1 MRTVYG
7 SAFFRT
13 LSVTFFLTAVCGAS
27 LAAPQL
33 RSRPANAGPSSA
45 AMPAAS
51 KSAATPT
58 PTPSPTPTPAP
69 TPTPTATPTPTPG
82 VSVTTH
88 HNDIG
93 RTGWNPNESILN
105 VTNVNPTS
113 FGLIA
118 SVPLD
123 YQVDAQPLVL
133 ANVPIAGGTHTV
145 VYVATENDTVYAVDT
160 ATGAIL
166 LSQSLGTPVP
176 RSALPGACANNGPA
190 IGITSTPVI
199 DAATGTMYLIAD
211 TYANGTATFYLH
223 ALDTG
228 SLIDK
233 VPPVAVTATHAL
245 SDGTITAFNANVQR
259 QRPALLEANGT
270 IYAGFGSYCDQA
282 ANISRGWI
290 LGWSAAT
297 LAPLAANDVT
307 DTLATSPETRFLS
320 AIWMSGAGIAAD
332 PTGSIYF
339 ITGNS
344 DPASYDG
351 RSDVQESVIRE
362 SGDLS
367 KLETL
372 FTPSNESALDK
383 GDKEIGSGGVL
394 LLPSQAGIPAA
405 QHLAVAAGKDGRL
418 FVLNAYAMGRFNPK
432 YNKVLAKYAIGGCWC
447 GESYFI
453 GSDGVPRIVTSGG
466 SQVGI
471 WELAT
476 SPKVT
481 LTLQSQS
488 APLPTGQ
495 DPGFFTSVSSNAEVP
510 GSAVIWAVSRPLSKT
525 NLALGLYAF
534 DAAAGTTLFAAP
546 AGFWG
551 GLGGNANVV
560 PVVANG
566 EVFVASDAQL
576 AIFGLLPPAAARP
589 HLRNVATSPVLALAP
604 GRHEFFGTIVAMH
617 GEALVVR
624 LRSGRLVTID
634 ATAATRA
641 SRTTTLYLAEAV
653 LVEARDAGRGSLAV
667 ESIQRAK
674 DSPALWWP
682 DR

>member
-1 MRTVYG
+1 
-7 SAFFRT
+7 
-13 LSVTFFLTAVCGAS
+13 
-27 LAAPQL
+27 
-33 RSRPANAGPSSA
+33 
-45 AMPAAS
+45 
-51 KSAATPT
+51 
-58 PTPSPTPTPAP
+58 
-69 TPTPTATPTPTPG
+69 
-82 VSVTTH
+82 
-88 HNDIG
+88 
-93 RTGWNPNESILN
+93 
-105 VTNVNPTS
+105 
-113 FGLIA
+113 
-118 SVPLD
+118 VPLD

-133 ANVPIAGGTHTV
+133 ANVQVAGVAHTV

-160 ATGAIL
+160 ATGTIL

-190 IGITSTPVI
+190 IGINSTPVI
-199 DAATGTMYLIAD
+199 DPATGTLYVIAD

-228 SLIDK
+228 SLADK
-233 VPPVAVTATHAL
+233 VPPVAVTGTHLL
-245 SDGTITAFNANVQR
+245 SDGTIAAFNANVQR
-259 QRPALLEANGT
+259 QRPALLEAGGI

-282 ANISRGWI
+282 ANTSRGWI

-307 DTLATSPETRFLS
+307 DTLATSPLSRFLS

-332 PTGSIYF
+332 ATGSIYF
-339 ITGNS
+339 VTGNS

-351 RSDVQESVIRE
+351 TSDIQESVVRE
-362 SGDLS
+362 AGNLS
-367 KLETL
+367 KMETL
-372 FTPSNESALDK
+372 FTPSNEAVLDK

-394 LLPSQAGIPAA
+394 LVPSQAGVPSA

-418 FVLNAYAMGRFNPK
+418 FVLNAYAMGRFHPK
-432 YNKVLAKYAIGGCWC
+432 YNNVLGIYPIGGCWC
-447 GESYFI
+447 GESYFV

-471 WELAT
+471 WELT
-476 SPKVT
+476 TTPKVT

-488 APLPTGQ
+488 AALQTGQ
-495 DPGFFTSVSSNAEVP
+495 DPGFFTTVSSNGEVP

-525 NLALGLYAF
+525 NLAIGLYAF
-534 DAAAGTTLFAAP
+534 DAVAGATLFTAP

-551 GLGGNANVV
+551 GIGGNANLV

-589 HLRNVATSPVLALAP
+589 HLRNVATSPVMALAT
-604 GRHEFFGTIVAMH
+604 GGHEFFGTIVALH
-617 GEALVVR
+617 GETLSVR
-624 LRSGRLVTID
+624 LRSGRFVTLD

-641 SRTTTLYLAEAV
+641 SRTTTLYLGEAV
-653 LVEARDAGRGSLAV
+653 LVEARDAGRGSLV
-667 ESIQRAK
+667 TESIQRAK
-674 DSPALWWP
+674 DSPALWWS